1 MMRASSIRLTLLP
14 CVVIATLAI
23 GAAAFAH
30 LPRFATVQSQ
40 EGIARVRTYG
50 TTVGDAV
57 AAARLIVST
66 HDRVLPAPD
75 TPLQSGMTIQVRR
88 AFSVRLFVDGR
99 PRVLMTAARTVR
111 EFLDEAGLALRPQDQ
126 TYPALDAVLWPGAT
140 VRIVRIE
147 TRVIAV
153 EERLPFARVAR
164 ADAALP
170 RGLTRLVQA
179 GRPGTRVRRIA
190 VTTADGFE
198 ISRQQVA
205 AVTVRPPQ
213 DRILLVGTRRMVAAR
228 GEFAGKEVVH
238 MEATAYAP
246 WHGKG
251 VDGTTAIGL
260 RAGYGV
266 VAVDPKVIPLRSML
280 FIEGY
285 GRAIAGDTGGA
296 IKGHRIDLG
305 FATPREAY
313 KFGRRPVRV
322 YILST
327 PGAAR

>member
-1 MMRASSIRLTLLP
+1 MMRVIPVRRILLP
-14 CVVIATLAI
+14 CVAVATLAI

-30 LPRFATVQSQ
+30 LPRYATVKS
-40 EGIARVRTYG
+40 EAGVAKIRTYG

-57 AAARLIVST
+57 AAAGLVVAP

-75 TPLQSGMTIQVRR
+75 TRLQSGMTIRIRR
-88 AFSVRLFVDGR
+88 AFPVRVFADGR
-99 PRVLMTAARTVR
+99 PRVAITAARTVG
-111 EFLDEAGLALRPQDQ
+111 EFLAEAGVTLRPRDH
-126 TYPALDAVLWPGAT
+126 TYPALDATLWPGAT
-140 VRIVRIE
+140 VRVVRIA
-147 TRVIAV
+147 TRFVAV

-164 ADAALP
+164 PDPTLP
-170 RGLTRLVQA
+170 RGLTRVVQA
-179 GRPGTRVRRIA
+179 GRPGARVRRVAI
-190 VTTADGFE
+190 TTADGFE
-198 ISRQQVA
+198 VSRQQVD
-205 AVTVRPPQ
+205 AVIVRPPQ
-213 DRILLVGTRRMVAAR
+213 DRILQIGTRRVIAAR
-228 GEFAGKEVVH
+228 GEFAGKEVIH

-266 VAVDPKVIPLRSML
+266 VAVDPRFIPLRSIL

-296 IKGHRIDLG
+296 IKGNRIDLG

-313 KFGRRPVRV
+313 QFGRRPVRV
-322 YILST
+322 YVLST
-327 PGAAR
+327 PSARR